1 MNFLTATDNTIA
13 QLIQAQEQQLATT
26 INLIA
31 SENISSAAVRQ
42 ATGSVLTDKYAEG
55 YPGRRYYA
63 GCAMVDQVEEIA
75 IQRAKE
81 AFGAEHANVQ
91 PHSGSTANMAVYAAL
106 LEQGDTILA
115 MNLAS
120 GGHLTHGHP
129 VNFSGKWYHFVSY
142 GVDQTTHLIDYDLV
156 EQLALQHRPK
166 MIIAGASSYSRQID
180 YERFATIARQVN
192 ALFMVDM
199 AHVAGL
205 IAARVLASP
214 IPYADVV
221 TTTTH
226 KTLRGPRGGMI
237 LCKQQFAQAIDKAV
251 MPGIQGGPC
260 MHIIAA
266 KAVALQEVMHPS
278 FTRYAQQIVI
288 NMQALITELQKLGH
302 VLISGGSDNH
312 LAVIDVRPFGITG
325 KEAEQRLYNIGI
337 IVNRNCIPY
346 DPASPMLTSGIR
358 IGTPSI
364 TSRGMQQQE
373 MKHLARI
380 IHQAITQTAP
390 MQQLHHE
397 IQKLTAQFPIP
408 MQYN

>member
-63 GCAMVDQVEEIA
+63 GCAIVDQIEEIA

-81 AFGAEHANVQ
+81 IFGAEHANVQ

-115 MNLAS
+115 MNLAA

-180 YERFATIARQVN
+180 YERFAAIARQVN

-205 IAARVLASP
+205 IAAGVLASP

-266 KAVALQEVMHPS
+266 KAVALQEVIHPS

-380 IHQAITQTAP
+380 IHQAITQAAP

-397 IQKLTAQFPIP
+397 IQQLTAQFPIP